1 MNVTADWGSRVS
13 ATAQTGE
20 GDDRDDQAAGI
31 DRDAM
36 FELLSNQRRRF
47 VLHYLQQNGERAE
60 LGPLAEQVAAWENG
74 TTLAEVDSGERKS
87 AYTSLQQ
94 FHLPKMDEEG
104 LVSFDDRAKT
114 IELTEPAAEAN
125 VYLELVDDYDIPWSF
140 YYIGLAAVGGL
151 LLGGSAV
158 GLPPFD
164 AVPGTGWGV
173 FVVAALGVS
182 ALVHAYVTRRMRLG
196 SDGPPPEV

>member
-1 MNVTADWGSRVS
+1 VS
-13 ATAQTGE
+13 ATARAGE
-20 GDDRDDQAAGI
+20 GDSAGQEPSI

-36 FELLSNQRRRF
+36 FEMLSNQRRRF

-60 LGPLAEQVAAWENG
+60 LGPLAEQIAAWENG
-74 TTLAEVDSGERKS
+74 TTLADVGSDERKS

-104 LVSFDDRAKT
+104 LVHFNDRAKT
-114 IELTEPAAEAN
+114 IELAEPAAEAN

-151 LLGGSAV
+151 LLGGSAAGV
-158 GLPPFD
+158 PPFSS
-164 AVPGTGWGV
+164 VPGTAWGV
-173 FVVAALGVS
+173 FLVAALAVS
-182 ALVHAYVTRRMRLG
+182 AVVHAYVTRRSRLG
-196 SDGPPPEV
+196 NDGPPPEV